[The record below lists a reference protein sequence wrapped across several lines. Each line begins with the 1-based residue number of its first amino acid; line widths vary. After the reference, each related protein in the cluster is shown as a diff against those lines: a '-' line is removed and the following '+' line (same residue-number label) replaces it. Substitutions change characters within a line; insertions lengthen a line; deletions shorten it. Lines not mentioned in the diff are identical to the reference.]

1 MEIHRNGSNVLDCRI
16 QRGHVRE
23 DLNCAWKTSCIKDSL
38 QRTWLASV
46 SAATCSSGL
55 PKVF

>member
-1 MEIHRNGSNVLDCRI
+1 MEIHRNGSNVLDCRM

-38 QRTWLASV
+38 QRT
-46 SAATCSSGL
+46 
-55 PKVF
+55 